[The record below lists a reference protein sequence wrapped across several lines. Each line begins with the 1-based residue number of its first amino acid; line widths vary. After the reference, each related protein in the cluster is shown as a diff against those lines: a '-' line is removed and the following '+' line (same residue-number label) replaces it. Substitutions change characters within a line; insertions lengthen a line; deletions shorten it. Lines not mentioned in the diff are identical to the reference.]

1 MSKKLQ
7 RILLTIVLSVLS
19 IPILLRLIIWILVP
33 GNYDSDG
40 VTDLG
45 YGFISFFVILPPT
58 WIITTLLI
66 WYLLKKYY
74 KRENYNSSTKI

>member
-1 MSKKLQ
+1 M
-7 RILLTIVLSVLS
+7 
-19 IPILLRLIIWILVP
+19 VP

-45 YGFISFFVILPPT
+45 YGFISFFVILPPA

-66 WYLLKKYY
+66 WYLLKKYF